1 MINGNSAPNT
11 DPFDNIMSHIS
22 MMTEINFQ
30 DQDEEVPSY
39 TVQVQ
44 LRKE

>member
-1 MINGNSAPNT
+1 MINGNSVPNI
-11 DPFDNIMSHIS
+11 DPVDNIMTHIS

-30 DQDEEVPSY
+30 DQDEDVPSY